1 MNTKDIENLHSD
13 FAGASPGEVKDR
25 GAQPVDPNEERLD
38 KIAEAHKRVADVVEG
53 FDKLAEKAEP
63 SFRPVAEAFLAM
75 HRAHHREL
83 AEYLERAGRTGSE
96 QGTFFGAVNRAVI
109 EARSWFEDVDASVMD
124 RVKEG
129 EKHVLDAYSD
139 ARETGQT
146 VEANAMLTR
155 HMTEIDGLLV
165 KHAD

>member
-1 MNTKDIENLHSD
+1 MDTRDIENLHSD

-25 GAQPVDPNEERLD
+25 GPQPGGSNEDRLD
-38 KIAEAHKRVADVVEG
+38 KIAEVHRRVADVIEG

-75 HRAHHREL
+75 HHAHEAQLTAYLMRE
-83 AEYLERAGRTGSE
+83 GRTVSD

-109 EARSWFEDVDASVMD
+109 AARSWFEAVDASVMD

-129 EKHVLDAYSD
+129 EKHVLEAYRE
-139 ARETGQT
+139 ARETGQS
-146 VEANAMLTR
+146 VEANALLTQ
-155 HMTEIDGLLV
+155 HMSDIDALLV
-165 KHAD
+165 KHAE